1 MFFVKADEV
10 PFVKAGFEITMR
22 LVHKELKFLI
32 FLDIF
37 PNILWKWISEIK
49 IFEKWK
55 KFSCVEFKQK
65 KSKLVFYGEIVRV
78 TFFS

>member
-32 FLDIF
+32 FLDISARKY
-37 PNILWKWISEIK
+37 PLKMDS
-49 IFEKWK
+49 
-55 KFSCVEFKQK
+55 
-65 KSKLVFYGEIVRV
+65 
-78 TFFS
+78 